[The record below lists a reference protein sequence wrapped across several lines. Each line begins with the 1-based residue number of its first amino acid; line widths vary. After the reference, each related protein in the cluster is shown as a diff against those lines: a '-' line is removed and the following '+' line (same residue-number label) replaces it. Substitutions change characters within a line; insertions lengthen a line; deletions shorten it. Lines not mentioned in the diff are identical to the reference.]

1 MVVPEARASSDAMA
15 RILDLAQAGLD
26 DPSASADDLAKRA
39 YLSRFHFDRLVTA
52 SAGEAPGALRRRVLL
67 ERAAYRLTSR
77 PDRSVL
83 DVAVEAG
90 YGSHEAFTRAFA
102 RAYGTTPT
110 ALRDRRPVT
119 FRELELPAPS
129 GVHFHPP
136 GGLRLPAS
144 RKESS
149 MDVIQHLVD
158 HHVASLTSIIDAAA
172 DLHDDV
178 LDQPIVQSVEGV
190 DDDPTLRGVINSMVT
205 QEEHWLS
212 ALRGGGWPD
221 ESDQTMTGL
230 AARHEAAGR
239 DYRAFVADAIADG
252 SMADTFVDTTCEPLV
267 AHSLGGT
274 IAHVITFGA
283 VRRTMAVGALWTAG
297 KRDFD
302 KADPRP
308 YIDAL
313 AGA

>member
-1 MVVPEARASSDAMA
+1 MNDAMA

-26 DPSASADDLAKRA
+26 EPDVRADELAGRA
-39 YLSRFHFDRLVTA
+39 HLSRFHFDRLVSA

-67 ERAAYRLTSR
+67 ERAAYRLTSQPGR
-77 PDRSVL
+77 TVL
-83 DVAVEAG
+83 DIAVEAG
-90 YGSHEAFTRAFA
+90 YGSHEAFTRAFTK
-102 RAYGTTPT
+102 AYGAAPSSVR
-110 ALRDRRPVT
+110 AEPPLT

-136 GGLRLPAS
+136 GGLRLPAP

-158 HHVASLTSIIDAAA
+158 HHVDSLTAIIESASTLEDS
-172 DLHDDV
+172 V
-178 LDQPIVQSVEGV
+178 LDAPIEQSVEAL
-190 DDDPTLRGVINSMVT
+190 DDDQTLRSVLNAMVT

-212 ALRGGGWPD
+212 ALRGGDWPD
-221 ESDQTMTGL
+221 ESEQSMVGL
-230 AARHEAAGR
+230 AARHARAGQ
-239 DYRAFVADAIADG
+239 DYRAFVASAIADG

-283 VRRTMAVGALWTAG
+283 VRRTLAVGALWSAG
-297 KRDFD
+297 KKDFD

-313 AGA
+313 AAG

>member
-1 MVVPEARASSDAMA
+1 MAMTDAMA

-26 DPSASADDLAKRA
+26 DPSASADDLAGRA
-39 YLSRFHFDRLVTA
+39 YLSRFHFDRLVSA

-67 ERAAYRLTSR
+67 ERAAYRLISR
-77 PDRSVL
+77 GDRTVL
-83 DVAVEAG
+83 DIAVEAG

-102 RAYGTTPT
+102 KAYGATPT
-110 ALRDRRPVT
+110 AVRGDPPVT

-144 RKESS
+144 RKETA
-149 MDVIQHLVD
+149 MDLVQHLVD
-158 HHVASLTSIIDAAA
+158 HHVESLTAIIEAAA
-172 DLHDDV
+172 DLSDEV
-178 LDQPIVQSVEGV
+178 LDRPITQSVEGV
-190 DDDPTLRGVINSMVT
+190 DDDPTLRGLINGMVT

-212 ALRGGGWPD
+212 ALRGGDWPD
-221 ESDQTMTGL
+221 ESDQTMAGL
-230 AARHEAAGR
+230 AARHEVAGR
-239 DYRAFVADAIADG
+239 DYQAFVAGAIADG
-252 SMADTFVDTTCEPLV
+252 SLADTFVDTTCEPLV
-267 AHSLGGT
+267 AHSLGGI

-308 YIDAL
+308 YLDAL
-313 AGA
+313 AAG

>member
-1 MVVPEARASSDAMA
+1 MAMTDAMA

-26 DPSASADDLAKRA
+26 DPSLSADELAGRA
-39 YLSRFHFDRLVTA
+39 YLSRFHFDRLVSA
-52 SAGEAPGALRRRVLL
+52 SAGEPPGAMRRRILL
-67 ERAAYRLTSR
+67 ERAAYRLTTR
-77 PDRSVL
+77 PDRTVL
-83 DVAVEAG
+83 DIAVEAG

-102 RAYGTTPT
+102 KAYGATPSAVRT
-110 ALRDRRPVT
+110 APPTT
-119 FRELELPAPS
+119 FRDLELPAPS

-136 GGLRLPAS
+136 GGLRLPAD

-158 HHVASLTSIIDAAA
+158 HHVESLAAIIAAAA
-172 DLHDDV
+172 DLPDED
-178 LDQPIVQSVEGV
+178 LDRPITQSVEGV
-190 DDDPTLRGVINSMVT
+190 DDDPTLRGLINGMVT

-212 ALRGGGWPD
+212 ALRGGQWPD
-221 ESDQTMTGL
+221 ESDQTVAGL

-239 DYRAFVADAIADG
+239 DYRAFVAGAIADG

-313 AGA
+313 AGTP